1 MLRISSH
8 KLIWTLG
15 LLLLVLAAVV
25 PSYGINFPWQEKK
38 QTVGEKVVETAKDFK
53 NRAEA
58 TKDTIVDKASDWR
71 HTAAETI
78 KDIRDFDRGG
88 KEDLKWR
95 AEEVGDRVR
104 AEAHHAAHRINENFR
119 DVRDKIE
126 DKAEEVGDKFVD
138 RAHHVKEDVEHFG
151 RDMRHRAEHAKEYA
165 EDVGNNVKEYLEEKA
180 YEAKTSIEEAGH
192 PILIGVASIT
202 CLILG
207 AYFFFAFKDDAL
219 DRWEATKDYG
229 KRKTAEAKVYAK
241 DKLNRANVAAHQKAA
256 HFKEDYAE
264 KHDDLKA
271 RLRSA
276 DSDAMM
282 ES

>member
-25 PSYGINFPWQEKK
+25 PSYGINFPWQAKK
-38 QTVGEKVVETAKDFK
+38 QTVGEKVVETATDFK

-58 TKDTIVDKASDWR
+58 TKDIIVDKASDWK
-71 HTAAETI
+71 HTAEETV

-88 KEDLKWR
+88 KEDLQRR
-95 AEEVGDRVR
+95 AEEAGDRFK
-104 AEAHHAAHRINENFR
+104 AETHHAAHRINENFR
-119 DVRDKIE
+119 DFKDKID

-151 RDMRHRAEHAKEYA
+151 RDIKHRAEHAKEYA

-180 YEAKTSIEEAGH
+180 HEAKASIEEAGH

-207 AYFFFAFKDDAL
+207 AYFFFAFKDDAI

-229 KRKTAEAKVYAK
+229 KKKTAEAKVYAK
-241 DKLNRANVAAHQKAA
+241 DKLNRANAAAHQKAA